1 MTSKVLHYNY
11 LFIGKKYCDLT
22 LLNEKVFPLIMNA
35 LTPLLAHTDTKK
47 CRILPNQYVNHKEI
61 KLGRLPWNKE
71 KLSEICSNYKQYQNN
86 GSFNFGFLSA
96 EFPSIKVAYKNNKTV
111 DIYLYFENDLFWG
124 KVKSDGDCGLFIS
137 LREDIFQAAGD
148 ITITQVIKNIH
159 EIFDDAYVLFSK
171 RSWWNNSRYE
181 ESALQ
186 DVAAWRAIDKL
197 YAKYYESW
205 TKLDL

>member
-1 MTSKVLHYNY
+1 MTSKTLHYNY

-35 LTPLLAHTDTKK
+35 ITPLLDHTDIKK
-47 CRILPNQYVNHKEI
+47 CRILPNQYVNNKEI
-61 KLGRLPWNKE
+61 KLGGLPWNKE

-96 EFPSIKVAYKNNKTV
+96 EFPSIEVAYKNNKTA

-137 LREDIFQAAGD
+137 LREDIFQAAGE
-148 ITITQVIKNIH
+148 TKVMQVIKNIH
-159 EIFDDAYVLFSK
+159 EIFDNAYVLFSK
-171 RSWWNNSRYE
+171 RSWWSDTENE

-205 TKLDL
+205 IKLDL